1 MSTTFD
7 RPPAIPVPPVRER
20 IVSRPNPEQQLAQE
34 QPRLVTDSE
43 RDELA
48 ATVENDMMQM
58 GFMSRHVW
66 EAKQFLQAYVRLTQ
80 QWHASHEA
88 LQRDEQ
94 MNGGFSARA
103 AEFVEDCRSI
113 GGRVKAPKYADAI
126 GLEKVYLTA
135 LNHSHTTTKKLTGGF
150 FALFVAI
157 VLKAYLLL
165 PLAETLI
172 SAVQSTDGIIKTTLS
187 LILAVA
193 LSYGITFMTRFIMM
207 MIVSLSP
214 GEGFKEVRTAGQM
227 LGRKMTVALLVIMSV
242 ALVGSLL
249 SFLRIDMESL
259 TRSGE
264 LQNPVVAAGGLALL
278 FVGTVLAY
286 EFFVTYKILRHQQEP
301 QAPDKERLRES
312 YLTALKR
319 YNDEVALAQG
329 RTLALHAQDA
339 WQTFMAQLDAVNPES
354 TKAQEQRARALR
366 TIRGVATEFKN
377 LGSKPKSNRAY
388 IK

>member
-94 MNGGFSARA
+94 MNGGFAARA
-103 AEFVEDCRSI
+103 AEFIEDCRSI
-113 GGRVKAPKYADAI
+113 GGRVKAPKYADAV
-126 GLEKVYLTA
+126 GLEKVYLAA
-135 LNHSHTTTKKLTGGF
+135 LGHSHDTTKKLTGGF

-157 VLKAYLLL
+157 ILKTYLLM
-165 PLAETLI
+165 PLASTLV
-172 SAVQSTDGIIKTTLS
+172 APLS
-187 LILAVA
+187 PSDTVRTPLAILLAIA

-207 MIVSLSP
+207 MIVSLAP
-214 GEGFKEVRTAGQM
+214 GESFREARTAGQM
-227 LGRKMTVALLVIMSV
+227 LGRKMTVALMVIMSV
-242 ALVGSLL
+242 ALVGSLF
-249 SFLRIDMESL
+249 SFFTVDVQALASSKDLE
-259 TRSGE
+259 
-264 LQNPVVAAGGLALL
+264 NPAMAAGGLALL
-278 FVGTVLAY
+278 FVGTVIAY

-301 QAPDKERLRES
+301 LGSDKERLRDS
-312 YLTALKR
+312 YLIALKR

>member
-7 RPPAIPVPPVRER
+7 RPPALPVPPIRER
-20 IVSRPNPEQQLAQE
+20 IVSRPSPEQQIAQE
-34 QPRLVTDSE
+34 EPRLITDRE

-48 ATVENDMMQM
+48 STVEADMHQL

-66 EAKQFLQAYVRLTQ
+66 EAKQFLQAHVRLSQ
-80 QWHASHEA
+80 QWHGSYEA

-103 AEFVEDCRSI
+103 AEFIEDCRSI
-113 GGRVKAPKYADAI
+113 GGRVKAPKFVDARS
-126 GLEKVYLTA
+126 LEQVYLTA

-150 FALFVAI
+150 FALFVAV

-165 PLAETLI
+165 PLA
-172 SAVQSTDGIIKTTLS
+172 DS
-187 LILAVA
+187 LIGAIGVVGGIKITLALTLAVA

-214 GEGFKEVRTAGQM
+214 GDGFKEVRTAGQM
-227 LGRKMTVALLVIMSV
+227 LGRKMSIAMLVIMTV

-249 SFLRIDMESL
+249 AFLRIDMQSLAANNDLESPEFA
-259 TRSGE
+259 S
-264 LQNPVVAAGGLALL
+264 GGLALL

-286 EFFVTYKILRHQQEP
+286 EFFVTYKIMRHQQEP
-301 QAPDKERLRES
+301 QSEDKEKLRNS
-312 YLTALKR
+312 YLSALKR

-339 WQTFMAQLDAVNPES
+339 WQTFMAQLDAVDPNG
-354 TKAQEQRARALR
+354 KRAQEQRATALR
-366 TIRGVATEFKN
+366 TLRGVATEFKPIRN
-377 LGSKPKSNRAY
+377 RDKGNRAY

>member
-1 MSTTFD
+1 
-7 RPPAIPVPPVRER
+7 
-20 IVSRPNPEQQLAQE
+20 
-34 QPRLVTDSE
+34 
-43 RDELA
+43 
-48 ATVENDMMQM
+48 
-58 GFMSRHVW
+58 
-66 EAKQFLQAYVRLTQ
+66 
-80 QWHASHEA
+80 
-88 LQRDEQ
+88 
-94 MNGGFSARA
+94 
-103 AEFVEDCRSI
+103 
-113 GGRVKAPKYADAI
+113 
-126 GLEKVYLTA
+126 
-135 LNHSHTTTKKLTGGF
+135 
-150 FALFVAI
+150 
-157 VLKAYLLL
+157 
-165 PLAETLI
+165 
-172 SAVQSTDGIIKTTLS
+172 
-187 LILAVA
+187 
-193 LSYGITFMTRFIMM
+193 M

-249 SFLRIDMESL
+249 AFLRIDMESL

-301 QAPDKERLRES
+301 QAPDKARLRDS
-312 YLTALKR
+312 YLIALKR